1 MKRKIAFV
9 LALTL
14 TASMFATGCGKTDET
29 KTDDNTAS
37 SVTETVSGT
46 ESGTDSTDGATEAA
60 TESGTSKTDLFTN
73 IKFAS
78 KSSYTVPEVGK
89 YETYLDGFKL
99 PENVAY
105 VTAEDDSNGGSNG
118 MLFAKAN
125 GVMYM
130 HLNFDAPAS
139 AMSSTKGTSET
150 EDESNVKTDEPLQD
164 AAAEAIDKEK
174 KTEQADAE
182 MKGEL
187 GTVSTGDIAPAEKT
201 HVDAAVFIDDKY
213 AYLSLSNGDSDKAI
227 AQRAELGKDKDSDN
241 ELNDMVNSLEGM
253 DKTTFAFTEYAGE
266 ETIDGT
272 AYDVISAVMT
282 TVDDD
287 EHETEPTEES
297 TNVKVYFTKDGGFYM
312 LKFDLDES
320 TKGTLYEIE
329 SITIPDAEWQDVE
342 TAELGESLFS
352 AFMLMAAGSDGVNF
366 SDTDDTDVDTT
377 DSPAADNSDDSD
389 ASETSEA
396 AETTEAPES
405 EDSAA
410 ETAVSFTVLD
420 Q

>member
-14 TASMFATGCGKTDET
+14 TASMLATGCGKTDET
-29 KTDDNTAS
+29 KTGDDTAS

-46 ESGTDSTDGATEAA
+46 ESGTDGADSTTEAA
-60 TESGTSKTDLFTN
+60 TESGASKTDLFTN

-105 VTAEDDSNGGSNG
+105 VTAEDNGSG

-125 GVMYM
+125 GIMYM
-130 HLNFDAPAS
+130 HLNFDAPAN
-139 AMSSTKGTSET
+139 AMNSTEGASET

-164 AAAEAIDKEK
+164 AAAEAADKEE
-174 KTEQADAE
+174 KTKQADAE

-201 HVDAAVFIDDKY
+201 HIDAAVFIDSKY
-213 AYLSLSNGDSDKAI
+213 TYLSLSTGDSDKAVT
-227 AQRAELGKDKDSDN
+227 QRAELGKDKDSDD

-287 EHETEPTEES
+287 EHEAETAEPTEES
-297 TNVKVYFTKDGGFYM
+297 TNVKVYFTKDGSFYT

-342 TAELGESLFS
+342 ATELGKSLFGT
-352 AFMLMAAGSDGVNF
+352 FMLMVAGSDGVNF

-377 DSPAADNSDDSD
+377 DSPAADNSE